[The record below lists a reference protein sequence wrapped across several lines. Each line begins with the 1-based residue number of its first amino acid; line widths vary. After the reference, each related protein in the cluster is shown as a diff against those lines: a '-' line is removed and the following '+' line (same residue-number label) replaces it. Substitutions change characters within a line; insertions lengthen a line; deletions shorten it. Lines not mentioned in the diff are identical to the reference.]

1 MIQCFN
7 NFCLPRMALQ
17 RLGRTIILPRVAI
30 PRWGRTIILPRV
42 AIPLLGRPVF
52 MKRATLSILRSTMV
66 LRCPCSLSR
75 LFPCQSLRRIV
86 PKLRRVHQNND
97 RAVKEG
103 YPFDG
108 RTMIESECVT
118 ELFKRYQ
125 ALIECPTHRSLSE
138 RQKA

>member
-17 RLGRTIILPRVAI
+17 RLGRAIILPRVAI
-30 PRWGRTIILPRV
+30 PCLGRAIILPRV
-42 AIPLLGRPVF
+42 AIPCLGRPVF
-52 MKRATLSILRSTMV
+52 MKRATLSILRSSMV

-75 LFPCQSLRRIV
+75 LFPCRALRRIV

-138 RQKA
+138 QQKA